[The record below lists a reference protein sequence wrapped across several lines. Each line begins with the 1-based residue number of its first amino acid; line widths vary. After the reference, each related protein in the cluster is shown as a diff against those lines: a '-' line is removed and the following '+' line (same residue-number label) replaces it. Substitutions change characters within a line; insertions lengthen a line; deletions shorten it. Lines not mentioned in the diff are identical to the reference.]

1 MILFLGLE
9 TATGFARVLDSIA
22 SHLPYPVHRLDI
34 DASVKEIDALHPDL
48 IVVLDEPWRCAKIAP
63 LLCGRYPTIFYGAAD
78 GEASVTPEIAAQL
91 ARADCYVAFQPFGR
105 AIVERHFAALG
116 IRARIE
122 IIPHGVDAA
131 LFHPVDRRQARRA
144 VLGDGLEDAFVVLNA
159 NRNQP
164 FKRIDLTVE
173 AFALFARDKPE
184 NVKLCLH
191 MATRTPAP
199 GEVPLADRFGIRDRL
214 LLTEHSDRHPSV
226 SDERLNLIYNACDV
240 GLNTSE
246 KEGWGLVAF
255 EHGAARA
262 AQIVPRHSACA
273 ELWEGAA
280 LFVEP
285 AAEDSPVRN
294 QHAGRTVTVEGVAA
308 ALERL
313 YRDAR
318 ERQGLADAAYE
329 RATEPRYAWKNIAAQ
344 WDALFA
350 EVMRTSPTR
359 SSSA

>member
-1 MILFLGLE
+1 VILFLGLE

-22 SHLPYPVHRLDI
+22 SHLPYPVQRLDI
-34 DASVKEIDALHPDL
+34 DASGEEIDALSPEL
-48 IVVLDEPWRCAKIAP
+48 ILVLDEPWRCAKLAP
-63 LLCGRYPTIFYGAAD
+63 LLCDRYPTIFYGAAD
-78 GEASVTPEIAAQL
+78 GEGSVTPEIAALL
-91 ARADCYVAFQPFGR
+91 ARADCYVAFQSFGR
-105 AIVERHFAALG
+105 AIVERAGLG
-116 IRARIE
+116 TRIE
-122 IIPHGVDAA
+122 TIPHGIDSA
-131 LFHPVDRRQARRA
+131 LFHPLDRQEARRA
-144 VLGDGLEDAFVVLNA
+144 VLGDGLDDAFVVLNA

-173 AFALFARDKPE
+173 GFALFARDKPE

-214 LLTEHSDRHPSV
+214 LLSERSDRHPSV
-226 SDERLNLIYNACDV
+226 SDERLNLLYNACDA

-246 KEGWGLVAF
+246 KEGWGLIAF
-255 EHGAARA
+255 EHGATRA
-262 AQIVPRHSACA
+262 AQVVPKHSACA

-280 LFVEP
+280 VLVEP
-285 AAEDSPVRN
+285 AGEDSPVRN

-313 YRDAR
+313 YRDSHV
-318 ERQGLADAAYE
+318 RQRLADAAYE

-344 WDALFA
+344 WDALFR